1 MTISDIVWPL
11 NEGFVLHRKTQSK
24 PWEFFLFFPL
34 FTEHNC
40 AVIDV
45 RVPAAQW
52 SIRRNRSN
60 QSDLV
65 IPSPSAHGELLL
77 IRPDHGPR
85 AYPHAA
91 RDTSS
96 LKGAAGP
103 GEWRMREPKRSGVR
117 QWPAQASLNHLSDL
131 RSCQLPCKN
140 CAGLT
145 WRNTRYRAHEVNRTT
160 RLLTESQLRE
170 ERRETVA
177 PKPASDDREISLG
190 FRFVNGFPRGY
201 RTLDQHPLRH
211 SSQQTGL
218 RGQLE
223 KKPN

>member
-1 MTISDIVWPL
+1 MYDYFRYCVTPEWRFCASQKDTI
-11 NEGFVLHRKTQSK
+11 KTRYGEK
-24 PWEFFLFFPL
+24 TLRVFLLFPL

-52 SIRRNRSN
+52 SPRRNRSN

-117 QWPAQASLNHLSDL
+117 EWPAQASLNHLSDL
-131 RSCQLPCKN
+131 RSCQLPFKKLCRLN
-140 CAGLT
+140 LT
-145 WRNTRYRAHEVNRTT
+145 
-160 RLLTESQLRE
+160 
-170 ERRETVA
+170 
-177 PKPASDDREISLG
+177 K
-190 FRFVNGFPRGY
+190 
-201 RTLDQHPLRH
+201 HPV
-211 SSQQTGL
+211 
-218 RGQLE
+218 
-223 KKPN
+223 